1 MQADSMSRFF
11 TMTITDNGA
20 PWTAPDGAAYTVRFG
35 APGKPAGWYDTITEP
50 GGGTHPAVVV
60 DENTVTVEIAEQAVS
75 MPGQNILCVLVTDT
89 QGYQIASWP
98 FVLSVQGVP
107 GFDAPEATV
116 YYNALTEQVAQ
127 VLANAQAA
135 AGSATAAAGSAT
147 QAAGS
152 ATLSQSW
159 AVGGTGTRE
168 GEDTNNAEYWAGQ
181 AEAAAGSAVASFNG
195 RTGAVMPQ
203 SGDYTAEMV
212 GAATGQQIP
221 NYNMLDNSGF
231 LPGQYVNQ
239 RGVSGTISSAGYF
252 IDRWKLVTGTV
263 QLTDEGLVLNGT
275 IEQILEHAIGAPFSA
290 SVSAGTAS
298 YDDASKTFSIT
309 GTGVTVA
316 WAKLEKGD
324 VATPWQPKGYG
335 AELAECIRFFRQIR
349 VDWQT
354 YSGAG
359 YNARV
364 PVALVPPMRTA
375 PTASDASRYV
385 FNCTLSGLEFSTA
398 QGGAIAL
405 NVTGAGATAYSSLL
419 SLSADL

>member
-11 TMTITDNGA
+11 AMTITDNGA

-35 APGKPAGWYDTITEP
+35 APGMPAGWYDTITET

-75 MPGQNILCVLVTDT
+75 TPGQNALCVLVTDA
-89 QGYQIASWP
+89 QGYQVASWP

-116 YYNALTEQVAQ
+116 YYNALTAQVAET
-127 VLANAQAA
+127 LANAQ
-135 AGSATAAAGSAT
+135 AAAGSAT

-181 AEAAAGSAVASFNG
+181 AEAAASSAVTSFNG
-195 RTGAVMPQ
+195 RTGAVIPQ
-203 SGDYTAEMV
+203 AGDYTAEMV
-212 GAATGQQIP
+212 GAATEQQIP
-221 NYNMLDNSGF
+221 NYNWLDNSGF

-239 RGVSGTISSAGYF
+239 RGASGTISSAGYF
-252 IDRWKLVTGTV
+252 IDRWKLVSGTV

-275 IEQILEHAIGAPFSA
+275 IEQILENAIGTSFTASA
-290 SVSAGTAS
+290 SAGTAS
-298 YDDASKTFSIT
+298 YNDGTKTFT
-309 GTGVTVA
+309 LVGTGETIA

-335 AELAECIRFFRQIR
+335 AELAECIRFFRKIR

-375 PTASDASRYV
+375 PTASDASQYV
-385 FNCTLSGLEFSTA
+385 FNCTLYGLEFSTT

-405 NVTGAGATAYSSLL
+405 SVTGAGATAYSSLL
-419 SLSADL
+419 ELSADL

>member
-1 MQADSMSRFF
+1 MLYTMQADSMSRFF
-11 TMTITDNGA
+11 AMTITDNGA

-35 APGKPAGWYDTITEP
+35 APGLPAGWYDTITEP

-75 MPGQNILCVLVTDT
+75 TPGKNILCVLVTDA

-116 YYNALTEQVAQ
+116 YYNALTAQVAQ
-127 VLANAQAA
+127 ALASQ
-135 AGSATAAAGSAT
+135 TAAAESAT
-147 QAAGS
+147 QAASS
-152 ATLSQSW
+152 AAAAAQS
-159 AVGGTGTRE
+159 A
-168 GEDTNNAEYWAGQ
+168 Q
-181 AEAAAGSAVASFNG
+181 EAASAVTGVVSFNG
-195 RTGAVMPQ
+195 RQGAVTPQ
-203 SGDYTAEMV
+203 TDDYTAEMV
-212 GAATGQQIP
+212 GAATTQQIP
-221 NYNMLDNSGF
+221 NFNLLDNTDF
-231 LPGQYVNQ
+231 ANPVNQ

-252 IDRWKLVTGTV
+252 IDRWKLVSGTV

-275 IEQILEHAIGAPFSA
+275 MEQILENAAGTDVTATA
-290 SVSAGTAS
+290 SAGTAS
-298 YDDASKTFSIT
+298 YDNSSKTFTIV
-309 GTGVTVA
+309 GTGETIA

-324 VATPWQPKGYG
+324 VATPWQHKGYG

-354 YSGAG
+354 YSGAS

-364 PVALVPPMRTA
+364 PVALVPPMRTV

-405 NVTGAGATAYSSLL
+405 NVTGAGVTAYSSLL